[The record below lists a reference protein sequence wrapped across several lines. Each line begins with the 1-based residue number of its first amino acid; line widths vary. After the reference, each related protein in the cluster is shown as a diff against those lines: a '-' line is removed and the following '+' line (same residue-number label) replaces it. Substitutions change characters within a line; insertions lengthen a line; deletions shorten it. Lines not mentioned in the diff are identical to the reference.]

1 MFAIMTNHLK
11 KNWNI
16 IKLGSGMAVADSGG
30 NLTITSGTT
39 GKEETIL
46 RSKIPFS
53 AQLILEYSMMLS
65 QRIANN
71 NFFIE
76 LVDVLGDALSFT
88 INSATSVTV
97 YGYKFTQDDVG
108 KSVNLGN
115 ISGAAGIPGR
125 YAIASVDVDG
135 NATFTVAS
143 WPSTGSGTLSMFGLN
158 GYRVLYDGTT
168 ATTTKFDSYRD
179 GWGSGDTS
187 MTTLT
192 SASPGYVGILR
203 YVNGVASF
211 YDQLAASFTTIPTTM
226 RGSRVLKTPPETVEL
241 YLQIRAMNG
250 TTNPASTTTFT
261 LHSIYMRGDRDAA
274 SDSTPNR
281 GLGPLDTIGV
291 SIRSM
296 VAGVLSGLR
305 LAPNASDG
313 HSTWHHLISAATTN
327 ATSVKASAGQ
337 VGHMMVSNNHATN
350 LAYFKLYNKASAPT
364 VGTDTP
370 VATIVIPAARSVII
384 PFSAVGARFS
394 TGIAYAITGGM
405 AVSDTTAVAAAQVGI
420 SINYT

>member
-1 MFAIMTNHLK
+1 MPLALMTNHLK

-16 IKLGSGMAVADSGG
+16 IRLGSGMAVADSSG

-39 GKEETIL
+39 GKQETIL
-46 RSKIPFS
+46 RSKIPFNS
-53 AQLILEYSMMLS
+53 QFILEYSMMLS

-76 LVDVLGDALSFT
+76 LVDVLGDAFSFT

-97 YGYKFTQDDVG
+97 YGYKFTKDDVG
-108 KSVNLGN
+108 KFVNLGN

-143 WPSTGSGTLSMFGLN
+143 WPLTGSGTLSMFGLN
-158 GYRVLYDGTT
+158 GYRVLYDGTS
-168 ATTTKFDSYRD
+168 ATTTKFDSYND

-261 LHSIYMRGDRDAA
+261 LHSIYMRGDRDTA
-274 SDSTPNR
+274 SDFNPN
-281 GLGPLDTIGV
+281 
-291 SIRSM
+291 RSM

-337 VGHMMVSNNHATN
+337 VGHMMLSNNHATN

-364 VGTDTP
+364 VGTDIP

-384 PFSAVGARFS
+384 PFSSVGARFS

-405 AVSDTTAVAAAQVGI
+405 AVADTTAVAAAQVGV